1 MAILTKSVSK
11 RDVVIRPI
19 VAANITNPVT
29 GITQQVFALFDTGA
43 DRDYLSRE
51 LATSLGLELKS
62 SWMRLVTANQDVWGD
77 QPTTNLIME
86 SIDGSYQAII
96 QDALVGDFPTSGR
109 DIPPARRD
117 WSKYPHINKL
127 SFIDLE
133 PSIQVEI
140 IISTAHMQ
148 SWMGIDSVQGESG
161 GLVGI
166 ETRFGWTV
174 SGTAGK
180 ERVTKPL
187 FLFCQQGT
195 ES

>member
-1 MAILTKSVSK
+1 M
-11 RDVVIRPI
+11 
-19 VAANITNPVT
+19 
-29 GITQQVFALFDTGA
+29 FALFDTGA

-117 WSKYPHINKL
+117 WSKYPHINRL

-133 PSIQVEI
+133 PSVQVEI

-180 ERVTKPL
+180 RASDQASISLLSARDRELKDALDRIYNATTADFIDDEEDSP
-187 FLFCQQGT
+187 
-195 ES
+195 